1 MHHPYENP
9 KGKKTTIK
17 TCKQE
22 CKQEWLFTEGE
33 RERERESQREREIVG
48 GGVFGIRWVGGV
60 FGIRWVGGVC
70 GGARDIVVEV
80 GYEAGEMLGIQM

>member
-22 CKQEWLFTEGE
+22 CKQEWVFYGGRERESESL
-33 RERERESQREREIVG
+33 REREREWVG
-48 GGVFGIRWVGGV
+48 EFGIRWVGD
-60 FGIRWVGGVC
+60 VC
-70 GGARDIVVEV
+70 GGARDIVVGV
-80 GYEAGEMLGIQM
+80 GDM

>member
-22 CKQEWLFTEGE
+22 CKQEWVFTEGE
-33 RERERESQREREIVG
+33 RERVRVSERGRDR
-48 GGVFGIRWVGGV
+48 VGGV
-60 FGIRWVGGVC
+60 FGIRWVGDVC
-70 GGARDIVVEV
+70 GGARDV
-80 GYEAGEMLGIQM
+80 AGKMLGIQM